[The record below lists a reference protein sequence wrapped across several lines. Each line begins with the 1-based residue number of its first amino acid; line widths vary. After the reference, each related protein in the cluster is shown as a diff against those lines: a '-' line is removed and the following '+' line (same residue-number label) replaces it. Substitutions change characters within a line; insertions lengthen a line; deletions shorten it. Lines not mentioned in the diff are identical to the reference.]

1 MLEQE
6 LTFEGMDQL
15 ATDSPIKHSLAAC
28 CGFIQETMSYLRK
41 LRGLLWPG
49 LPPEQHP
56 PATPTADAKILTPLY
71 LQMSRWTPSGG
82 LKHETLCGACGTER
96 VLSVCSFA

>member
-28 CGFIQETMSYLRK
+28 YGSVQETLRYLRY
-41 LRGLLWPG
+41 LHGLL
-49 LPPEQHP
+49 
-56 PATPTADAKILTPLY
+56 
-71 LQMSRWTPSGG
+71 
-82 LKHETLCGACGTER
+82 
-96 VLSVCSFA
+96 